1 MRDVYQERQSVLIL
15 EVERQL
21 GGVATVRKACSG
33 IHLLAR
39 LAPEFDDV
47 AVSEAAE
54 AAGIDAAPL
63 TPFAMVPRDAGGL
76 TLGYAIAKP
85 EEIRAGIAVLAR
97 CLSKPQYRRR
107 DRAR

>member
-1 MRDVYQERQSVLIL
+1 VDEQEEEQRECQRTRVVKPDRRLPTEGIRQPSQYEIARDR
-15 EVERQL
+15 
-21 GGVATVRKACSG
+21 
-33 IHLLAR
+33 
-39 LAPEFDDV
+39 
-47 AVSEAAE
+47 AAE

-85 EEIRAGIAVLAR
+85 AEIRAGIEVLAR

-107 DRAR
+107 DRDQ